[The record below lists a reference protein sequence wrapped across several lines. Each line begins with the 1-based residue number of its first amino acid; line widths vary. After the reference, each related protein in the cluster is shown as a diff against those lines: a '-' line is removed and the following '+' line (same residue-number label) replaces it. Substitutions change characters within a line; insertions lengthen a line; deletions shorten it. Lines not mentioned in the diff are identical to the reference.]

1 MIKCMSAYYQGSR
14 SSDDLL
20 MWLLLTMLLMPLAGM
35 VSGIATFYIGALLSF
50 YLMVGQELAGYR
62 SWSPDLFQLVLT
74 GLGPVAAFL
83 MARSMGDVTNDPSTP
98 LERTVFMVTY
108 CLGYSLAAV
117 AEITLI
123 SEHLSVSFP
132 DQLQFTLLTAGTLAT
147 LYIGRRTVPT

>member
-1 MIKCMSAYYQGSR
+1 MSAYYQGSR

-83 MARSMGDVTNDPSTP
+83 MAR
-98 LERTVFMVTY
+98 
-108 CLGYSLAAV
+108 
-117 AEITLI
+117 
-123 SEHLSVSFP
+123 
-132 DQLQFTLLTAGTLAT
+132 
-147 LYIGRRTVPT
+147 